1 MSATLAAPTATR
13 HPAQPETEGAVRSV
27 PLMLLRLEGL
37 GLMGAA
43 LAAYS
48 QMGGDWGLFA
58 WLFLVPD
65 LAMLGYLA
73 GPAFGAAAYN
83 AAHTTLLPLVLGA
96 FGVLGAAPLA
106 VSIALIWLAHVG
118 FDRAMGYGLKY
129 ASGFGHTH
137 LGRAIGRARQTGG

>member
-1 MSATLAAPTATR
+1 MSATFAAPTAAR
-13 HPAQPETEGAVRSV
+13 HPARTKTEGAVRSV

-37 GLMGAA
+37 GLMAAA

-48 QMGGDWGLFA
+48 QTGGDWGLFA

-73 GPAFGAAAYN
+73 GPAVGAAAYN
-83 AAHTTLLPLVLGA
+83 AAHTTLLPLALGA

-137 LGRAIGRARQTGG
+137 LGRAMGRARQTGG